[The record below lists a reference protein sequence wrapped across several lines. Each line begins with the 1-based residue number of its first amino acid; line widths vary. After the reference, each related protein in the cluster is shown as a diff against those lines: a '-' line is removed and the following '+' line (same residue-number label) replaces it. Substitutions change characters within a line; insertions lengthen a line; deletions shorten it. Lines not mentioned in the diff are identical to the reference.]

1 MCSVAQLCLT
11 LYDPMDC
18 RLPVSSLHGNFQA
31 RILEQ
36 DLPDPGAEPVSL
48 VSPALS
54 DAFFTTMP
62 PGNPLLLLYSF
73 IKVVGIALAAAAA
86 PLKIGGLV
94 VNS

>member
-1 MCSVAQLCLT
+1 MTPWIVDYQ
-11 LYDPMDC
+11 
-18 RLPVSSLHGNFQA
+18 SLLSMEFSRQEYWSRFPFPIA
-31 RILEQ
+31 E
-36 DLPDPGAEPVSL
+36 DLPDPGVEPVSL

-62 PGNPLLLLYSF
+62 PGNPLLLLYVI